1 MRIKKLSILGFK
13 SIMERLDIKFP
24 SGISGVVGPNGCGKS
39 NIVDAIRW
47 CMGEQSPREL
57 RGRRM
62 EDIIFSGAGEQK
74 PHGMAEVSITFHNGD
89 GTFPSNYAHNSELS
103 ITRRLFRSGES
114 EYRINNV
121 PCRLKDIQEI
131 FMDTGLGN
139 RAYSVI
145 GQGRIGTILEQRPEE
160 TRIMLEEAA
169 GITKYRKKLEASH
182 KKIELTQTNLQ
193 RVEDILGEVGRQMR
207 SLKRQASKA
216 RRYKAMGEKIRD
228 LELALYSNSYCR
240 LKEEYGKKQKST
252 ADLEQ
257 QKIAASTELAQLHAH
272 LENMNLELEK
282 KDTVLSDLRQKHLQ
296 AREKVNRKETALE
309 SLATEMRMHDEMEA
323 RLREEK
329 EELSNRLTDFAE
341 EKASL
346 ESKIDQTDEQAQA
359 LESEISLREQ
369 RVKSRRQVV
378 REIKEAYEKARE
390 GFNSGVNKEVGL
402 QHESSYLNKMLA
414 RITDG
419 RSRLEHEKQEA
430 QARLEQVGKTS
441 ERKNLAREATAEK
454 LREAEEAIEH
464 HRMQCDELEQTKK
477 HLEADLKSSESELNA
492 CQSRLSSLQTLTE
505 NYEGYQMG
513 VRTIMKAKELAPRQ
527 EGRIPGLLADF
538 IQVDPR
544 YEQAVEAVL
553 ADKLQSIIVESQQDG
568 QLAVAFLKEKAK
580 GRSSFIPLKEL
591 KANRQPASKATPSA
605 SLLNHVSAQEN
616 YRGLLET
623 LLEDTIVVE
632 NLQEALAAWNENGQD
647 RNYVTLEGDLVTP
660 QGIITGGK
668 TARSNQGLLARKR
681 KIEELRKQ
689 TDRSQKQVEQLK
701 AKLVGIEGEI
711 QEKKDSLGNL
721 NEQKWTYQDEINELD
736 KIMFRLSQEL
746 DQLEKLSK
754 RVQGDLQ
761 ERDKEEGKHK
771 ETLRKIETQLNQCRE
786 KKQAAEKY
794 FREKETELRDSE
806 AEFERLREDLTKI
819 QSDSRILQ
827 EERRSL
833 VRESERIE
841 DYADESHERLRKIEK
856 EISQGDERRAEWR
869 QKTEA
874 MKAELNEL
882 YEWLNQA
889 AEEVSRTEQD
899 RQAFFSRIKEEER
912 KAEKVRGRIEALKEE
927 ISRAKME
934 HSEIQ
939 YKMNNLSD
947 LVREKFNLSLQ
958 EVCSRYVDEDFAQAE
973 VEEELERQKALRY
986 KLGEVNLTA
995 IQEHDALKER
1005 HEFITKQRED
1015 LLQSIES
1022 LNNAIKKINRTSLE
1036 KFEETFRAV
1045 DDKLKEIFPILFGGG
1060 KAGLRLTDENKPL
1073 AGGVLVEV
1081 QPPGKKLSH
1090 MGLLSGGEKALVA
1103 MALLFAIYMIKPSPF
1118 CLLDEVDA
1126 PLDEANIDRFNRLLK
1141 EIRKTSQ
1148 IILVTHSR
1156 RTMEITDRLYG
1167 VTMEKAGVSKL
1178 VSVDVE
1184 GVRNGT
1190 SQAPPALQSVAN

>member
-13 SIMERLDIKFP
+13 SIMERLDIMFP

-47 CMGEQSPREL
+47 CMGEQSPKEL

-74 PHGMAEVSITFHNGD
+74 PHGMAEVTITFNNGD
-89 GTFPSNYAHNSELS
+89 GTFPDNFSHDSELS
-103 ITRRLFRSGES
+103 VTRRLFRSGES
-114 EYRINNV
+114 EYRINSV
-121 PCRLKDIQEI
+121 PCRLKDVQEI

-169 GITKYRKKLEASH
+169 GITKYRKKVAASY
-182 KKIELTQTNLQ
+182 KKIEATQTNLQ
-193 RVEDILGEVGRQMR
+193 RVEDILGEVGKQMR

-216 RRYKAMGEKIRD
+216 RRYKAIGEKIRD
-228 LELALYSNSYCR
+228 LELVLYSNSYHR
-240 LKEEYGKKQKST
+240 LEKEYGQKQKST

-257 QKIAASTELAQLHAH
+257 QEIAASTELAGLHAH
-272 LENMNLELEK
+272 LENMNLELEG
-282 KDTVLSDLRQKHLQ
+282 KDTVLSDLRQNHLQ
-296 AREKVNRKETALE
+296 AREKVNRKEAALE
-309 SLATEMRMHDEMEA
+309 SLATEVRMHEEMEA
-323 RLREEK
+323 RLQEEK
-329 EELSNRLTDFAE
+329 EEISARLSDFAE

-346 ESKIDQTDEQAQA
+346 ETKMEQMDEQAQA
-359 LESEISLREQ
+359 LEGEIALREK

-378 REIKEAYEKARE
+378 REIKDAYEKARE

-419 RSRLEHEKQEA
+419 RSRLEQEHREA
-430 QARLEQVGKTS
+430 RERLEQVAKAST
-441 ERKNLAREATAEK
+441 RKNLARETAADK

-464 HRMQCDELEQTKK
+464 HRLQCDELEQTKK
-477 HLEADLKSSESELNA
+477 DVEAELKSSESELNA

-513 VRTIMKAKELAPRQ
+513 VRTIMKAKELAPRK
-527 EGRIPGLLADF
+527 EGRILGLLADF

-553 ADKLQSIIVESQQDG
+553 GDKLQSIIVESQQDG
-568 QLAVAFLKEKAK
+568 QLAVAFLKENAK
-580 GRSSFIPLKEL
+580 GRSSFFPLKEL
-591 KANRQPASKATPSA
+591 RGVRKQASKATPA
-605 SLLNHVSAQEN
+605 GCLLNHVSAPEN
-616 YRGLLET
+616 YRVLLET
-623 LLEDTIVVE
+623 LLEDTLVVE
-632 NLQEALAAWNENGQD
+632 NLQEALAAWNANGRE
-647 RNYVTLEGDLVTP
+647 RNFVTLEGDLVTS

-681 KIEELRKQ
+681 KIQELRKQ
-689 TDRSQKQVEQLK
+689 TDRSQKEFERLK
-701 AKLVGIEGEI
+701 AKLEGIEAEI
-711 QEKKDSLGNL
+711 QENKSGLSNL

-746 DQLEKLSK
+746 DQLEKLSE
-754 RVQGDLQ
+754 RVRNDLQ
-761 ERDKEEGKHK
+761 ARDKEEGKHK
-771 ETLRKIETQLNQCRE
+771 ETLQQIETRLNQCRE
-786 KKQAAEKY
+786 KKQASEKY
-794 FREKETELRDSE
+794 LRQKETELQDSE
-806 AEFERLREDLTKI
+806 AEFESLREDLNNI
-819 QSDSRILQ
+819 QSDYRILQ

-833 VRESERIE
+833 VRECERVE

-869 QKTEA
+869 QKKEDLKTELS
-874 MKAELNEL
+874 ER
-882 YEWLNQA
+882 YECLNQA
-889 AEEVSRTEQD
+889 AEEVNRTDQD

-912 KAEKVRGRIEALKEE
+912 KVENRREHIEALKEE

-947 LVREKFNLSLQ
+947 LVREKFSLSLQ
-958 EVCSRYVDEDFAQAE
+958 EVYSRYVDEDFAQAE
-973 VEEELERQKALRY
+973 VEEQLERQKTLRQQ
-986 KLGEVNLTA
+986 LGEVNLTA
-995 IQEHDALKER
+995 IQEHEALKER

-1036 KFEETFRAV
+1036 KFQETFQAV
-1045 DDKLKEIFPILFGGG
+1045 DAKLKEIFPLLFRGGR
-1060 KAGLRLTDENKPL
+1060 AGLRLTDENQPL
-1073 AGGVLVEV
+1073 ASGVLVEV

-1126 PLDEANIDRFNRLLK
+1126 PLDEANIDRFNRLLM
-1141 EIRKTSQ
+1141 EIKKTSQ

-1156 RTMEITDRLYG
+1156 RTMEMTDRLYG